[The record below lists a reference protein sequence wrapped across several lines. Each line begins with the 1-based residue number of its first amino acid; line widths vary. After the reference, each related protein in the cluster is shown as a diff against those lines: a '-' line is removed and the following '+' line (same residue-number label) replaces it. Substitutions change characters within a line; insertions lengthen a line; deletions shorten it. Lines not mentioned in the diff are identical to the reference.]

1 MENKKELLEKIASLQ
16 EANLRLQQKIDEQKH
31 LANAID
37 AKDQEIGKLSEHI
50 GAKWQRQLEEK
61 EKIIKVLVSHIQS
74 YQQAFRAFLKN
85 TQGGLE
91 NAVELEA
98 LLADQLNKK

>member
-1 MENKKELLEKIASLQ
+1 MEKKTELLEKIASLE
-16 EANLRLQQKIDEQKH
+16 EANQRLQQKIDEQKH
-31 LANAID
+31 LAEAVHS
-37 AKDQEIGKLSEHI
+37 KDQEIGKLSEQI

-61 EKIIKVLVSHIQS
+61 EKIIKALVSHIQS
-74 YQQAFRAFLKN
+74 YQQAFRSFLKN

-98 LLADQLNKK
+98 MLADQLNKK